1 MKFYMSMCHGITCL
15 KIKKILRKLS
25 CFCAKCVFLQN
36 DAKTQSSKNN
46 GGGGQGGQTWGFPPD
61 LGFSDVVWGYGV
73 IRLNLGFSPK
83 NIENLNQILQRIFRN
98 IDSWGFLERCH

>member
-1 MKFYMSMCHGITCL
+1 MSWYN
-15 KIKKILRKLS
+15 
-25 CFCAKCVFLQN
+25 V
-36 DAKTQSSKNN
+36 SKNKKKYSEN
-46 GGGGQGGQTWGFPPD
+46 CLVFALNAFFFETTHGDIRVKTMGGQGCQTWGFPPD

-98 IDSWGFLERCH
+98 IDS